1 MDFLET
7 FKSLLWWYD
16 IQDEIYVL
24 FNQFRFVMI
33 VTHIYNII
41 PLISFGFVEY
51 DEDVA
56 PPLLYYIY
64 IYIYIIYI
72 YIPIYIYTNIYTN
85 YHRDTH
91 KVIHIFS

>member
-24 FNQFRFVMI
+24 FNQFMFFMI

-51 DEDVA
+51 DEDVV
-56 PPLLYYIY
+56 PPILLYIIYIY
-64 IYIYIIYI
+64 YIYIIY
-72 YIPIYIYTNIYTN
+72 YIYYN
-85 YHRDTH
+85 
-91 KVIHIFS
+91 SL

>member
-24 FNQFRFVMI
+24 FNQFMFLMI

-41 PLISFGFVEY
+41 P
-51 DEDVA
+51 
-56 PPLLYYIY
+56 
-64 IYIYIIYI
+64 
-72 YIPIYIYTNIYTN
+72 
-85 YHRDTH
+85 
-91 KVIHIFS
+91 